1 MAVKD
6 GWATPE
12 TRRCQADGM
21 NSLEPRRSSRLS
33 RSDRERRG
41 YRLVLVGGVSA
52 AVAVVGFVLAIFGA
66 IGGGIPLV
74 AAVVAIICLV
84 MFRRLVGSR

>member
-1 MAVKD
+1 
-6 GWATPE
+6 
-12 TRRCQADGM
+12 M

-41 YRLVLVGGVSA
+41 YQLVLVGGVAA
-52 AVAVVGFVLAIFGA
+52 AVAVIGFILAIFGA

-84 MFRRLVGSR
+84 LFRRLVGTR